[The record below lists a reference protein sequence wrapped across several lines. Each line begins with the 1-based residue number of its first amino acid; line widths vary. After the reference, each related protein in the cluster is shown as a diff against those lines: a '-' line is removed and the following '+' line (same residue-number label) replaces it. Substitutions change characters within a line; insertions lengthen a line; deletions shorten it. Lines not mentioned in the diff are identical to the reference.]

1 MELKTSQSFYVLGG
15 NLHKLIGSWPSSPE
29 QSPRFAVTQ
38 DTNAGHALQSWGS
51 LWHKVPAGFCV
62 FALVCLMAFLNAS
75 PCPSRSMPTGLVP
88 LLSGGGSGVSKRET
102 LERATALKGP
112 LFAPRAIF
120 IFLTRNNTQSKSFHL
135 AFFLFLAAGQGEEEA
150 SVRTFPLLR
159 PQMEAVL
166 RPCSLPYVMYVH
178 VMCVHVC
185 RRFGAWPCLGIT
197 HCTTLT
203 RIYNLVG
210 SHFPNSKIQALALT
224 QPQAVF
230 RFLLA

>member
-1 MELKTSQSFYVLGG
+1 M
-15 NLHKLIGSWPSSPE
+15 
-29 QSPRFAVTQ
+29 
-38 DTNAGHALQSWGS
+38 
-51 LWHKVPAGFCV
+51 
-62 FALVCLMAFLNAS
+62 
-75 PCPSRSMPTGLVP
+75 
-88 LLSGGGSGVSKRET
+88 SKRET

-224 QPQAVF
+224 LAPGSLQVPPCLKSGRHPLASIQKPEFKSPSPILSLVQNLSPTYIVP
-230 RFLLA
+230 RHHQGRLEQLPCQIGPTCIFLEIGGSSV